1 MLDKPK
7 WLQKLI
13 SFLIDNITV
22 LLTIGFAGYIIYRQ
36 ELAHMAFSTDELLTA
51 ILGVLGLLATSEII
65 ERYRRLNSIN
75 ESVKRALSLLESRFT
90 DRPSAI
96 AFFEKPPRLDSYV
109 QAAEQIDLCG
119 VTLSST
125 INKLFGN
132 LRERLRQGANIRL
145 LVIDPDSLAPQMSAQ
160 RSEEPDDTDY
170 YRTRLEA
177 TLKDI
182 EYLHKNW
189 QEYQVQQGASKG
201 SFFVRLLSYA
211 PSFGLLSFDANRSNG
226 IVFIEIYPHGSGYES
241 PPMFNLTPYR
251 DGEWYK
257 YFTEQFEQMWEG
269 AKLWQPQV
277 TTK

>member
-1 MLDKPK
+1 
-7 WLQKLI
+7 
-13 SFLIDNITV
+13 
-22 LLTIGFAGYIIYRQ
+22 
-36 ELAHMAFSTDELLTA
+36 
-51 ILGVLGLLATSEII
+51 
-65 ERYRRLNSIN
+65 
-75 ESVKRALSLLESRFT
+75 
-90 DRPSAI
+90 
-96 AFFEKPPRLDSYV
+96 
-109 QAAEQIDLCG
+109 
-119 VTLSST
+119 
-125 INKLFGN
+125 
-132 LRERLRQGANIRL
+132 
-145 LVIDPDSLAPQMSAQ
+145 MSAQ

-182 EYLHKNW
+182 EYLHKSW

-201 SFFVRLLSYA
+201 SFSVRLLSYA

-226 IVFIEIYPHGSGYES
+226 IVFIEIYPHSSGYES